1 MLGDA
6 THCVHGHEW
15 TDANSYLYMT
25 KNGPAR
31 KCRACTLKRLA
42 ETKEGVAPSAELK
55 SLFQRLRAV
64 APGVGG
70 AHQGVDPMN
79 DLDPSVLVEKLKM
92 SVSDPAKKL
101 IVANLAQHST
111 RIAARFLTDP
121 AGAEEEMQ
129 FVRAAVANLTA
140 AEAVKIQN
148 VILDW
153 LGKLVRAA
161 IVGA

>member
-1 MLGDA
+1 
-6 THCVHGHEW
+6 
-15 TDANSYLYMT
+15 
-25 KNGPAR
+25 
-31 KCRACTLKRLA
+31 
-42 ETKEGVAPSAELK
+42 
-55 SLFQRLRAV
+55 
-64 APGVGG
+64 
-70 AHQGVDPMN
+70 MN